1 MAPLTRNEVVAVL
14 GRVDDFTI
22 AEIIAV
28 GANRQELAEAGAWLA
43 SDEPLMKTGRPRA
56 SGRVGRVVEILAS
69 RQEDDESLLESGA
82 R

>member
-1 MAPLTRNEVVAVL
+1 MAALTRDEVVAVL

-28 GANRQELAEAGAWLA
+28 GASREELAEANAWLA
-43 SDEPLMKTGRPRA
+43 NDEPLMKTGRPRA
-56 SGRVGRVVEILAS
+56 SGRVGRLVEILAS
-69 RQEDDESLLESGA
+69 RQEDDESLLESGG